1 MSWDEA
7 DIVFTNLELLKTV
20 HEGDVGR
27 LKELVAA
34 LKRHVQNPETQGF
47 SAVLIQAW
55 GRTREE

>member
-1 MSWDEA
+1 
-7 DIVFTNLELLKTV
+7 LKTV

-34 LKRHVQNPETQGF
+34 LKRYVQNPETQVF